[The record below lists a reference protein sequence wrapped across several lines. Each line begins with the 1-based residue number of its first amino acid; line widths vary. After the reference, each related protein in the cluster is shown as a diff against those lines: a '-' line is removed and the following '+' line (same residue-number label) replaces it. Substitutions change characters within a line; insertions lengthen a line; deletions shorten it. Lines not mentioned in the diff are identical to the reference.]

1 MNRMNVLSMV
11 NMVNMR
17 VVGIAVLLNLVLPFL
32 LKPLASE
39 EEVKPPNGAAS
50 LSMKEQLMH
59 MFVHHVQVPVSSSII
74 VAVIVVVAL
83 LADKMLL

>member
-1 MNRMNVLSMV
+1 MNNMNVLS
-11 NMVNMR
+11 MVNMR

-39 EEVKPPNGAAS
+39 EEVSPPNGAAN
-50 LSMKEQLMH
+50 LSMKGQLMH
-59 MFVHHVQVPVSSSII
+59 MFVHHAQVPVSSSVI

-83 LADKMLL
+83 LADKMLV

>member
-1 MNRMNVLSMV
+1 MMNRMNVLSMV
-11 NMVNMR
+11 NMR
-17 VVGIAVLLNLVLPFL
+17 VVAIAVVLNLVLPFL

-39 EEVKPPNGAAS
+39 EEIKPPNGAAS
-50 LSMKEQLMH
+50 LSMKGQLMH
-59 MFVHHVQVPVSSSII
+59 MFVHHAQVPISSSVI

>member
-1 MNRMNVLSMV
+1 MMNRLNVLSMV
-11 NMVNMR
+11 NMR
-17 VVGIAVLLNLVLPFL
+17 VVAIAVVLNLVLPFL

-39 EEVKPPNGAAS
+39 EEIKPPNGAAS
-50 LSMKEQLMH
+50 LSMKGQLMH
-59 MFVHHVQVPVSSSII
+59 MFVHHAQVPISSSAI